1 MICDKTTCTG
11 ITSTLYK
18 NPDCT
23 GDIIAKVN
31 FLPGICVGDS
41 ATSSQKLTCVSG
53 QIQVDKYAASKD
65 CSGTSTT
72 LTYKSGTCALGF
84 KFEGCE
90 STTAPT
96 TTKSSTTS
104 TTTSSSV
111 SNKTASSSSSTTTF
125 TLFGVIIAVFI
136 TSLF

>member
-11 ITSTLYK
+11 ITDTIYK
-18 NPDCT
+18 SADCT
-23 GDIIAKVN
+23 GDVAAKVN
-31 FLPGICVGDS
+31 RLDGVCVS
-41 ATSSQKLTCVSG
+41 NSPTTSQKLSCVSG
-53 QIQVDKYAASKD
+53 QIQNVQYAASKD

-72 LTYKSGTCALGF
+72 TKVNSGTCTLGR

-90 STTAPT
+90 STTPT
-96 TTKSSTTS
+96 TTKSS
-104 TTTSSSV
+104 SSSV
-111 SNKTASSSSSTTTF
+111 SNKTTSSPSSTTSF